1 MLICPTITAN
11 NTHQYRE
18 QIERVTGFAKTIHID
33 VMDGRF
39 TQTLSPGV
47 SQVWWPENIKAH
59 LHLMVEM
66 PEEVIEQAIKFRP
79 ELVIVHAEADMS
91 QVTEVLRTLKRE
103 KIRAGLALL
112 PETDPEDDDIYGM
125 LSLADH
131 ALVFGGKLG
140 HHGGSADLKQ
150 LDKVKKIRKLFPDIE
165 IGWDGGVNVNNA
177 KQIADTGVNVI
188 NVGSYI
194 QHAETPEQNYQ
205 RLLSIIKG

>member
-18 QIERVTGFAKTIHID
+18 QVERVADFSKTIHVD

-39 TQTLSPGV
+39 TKTLSPGV

-66 PEEVIEQAIKFRP
+66 PAEVISRAIELKP
-79 ELVIVHAEADMS
+79 ELIIVHAEADMA
-91 QVTEVLRTLKRE
+91 QVTEVLRLLKRE
-103 KIRAGLALL
+103 KIKSGVALL
-112 PETDPEDDDIYGM
+112 PESDPEDDDVYGM

-140 HHGGSADLKQ
+140 YHGGEADLKQ
-150 LDKVKKIRKLFPDIE
+150 LDKVKKLRKIFPEIE
-165 IGWDGGVNVNNA
+165 IGWDGGVNDKNA
-177 KQIADTGVNVI
+177 KQIIESGVDI
-188 NVGSYI
+188 LNVGSYI
-194 QHAETPEQNYQ
+194 QHADNPIENYKKLVE
-205 RLLSIIKG
+205 LL